1 MQYVILSDEKN
12 MLLLIVRFFDDLK
25 YGMIIERRIMM
36 MDKMVRIFVG

>member
-1 MQYVILSDEKN
+1 